1 MRGAVSII
9 FMARHGEFTVPIF
22 NVEQPDP
29 KTVKRREER
38 VAQLI
43 EAMGP
48 KHILHP
54 DYTKPAANQD
64 KLL

>member
-1 MRGAVSII
+1 MRGALFITKT
-9 FMARHGEFTVPIF
+9 ARYGEFRVPIF
-22 NVEQPDP
+22 NVDQPNP
-29 KTVKRREER
+29 EAVKRREER

-43 EAMGP
+43 ADMGP

-54 DYTKPAANQD
+54 DYTKPAANQN